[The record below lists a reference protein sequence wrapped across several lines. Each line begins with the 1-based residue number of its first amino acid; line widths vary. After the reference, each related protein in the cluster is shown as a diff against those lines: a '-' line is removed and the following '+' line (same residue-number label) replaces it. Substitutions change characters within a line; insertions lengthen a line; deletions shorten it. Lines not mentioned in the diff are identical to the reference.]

1 MDAVAEGSLR
11 NSHRETNPVKR
22 KVAPRSVQENARAL
36 VDQLSTNGSI
46 IRQRLDVERMK
57 QPLQKGVFYV
67 AENDGNAE
75 PGFLVFLPQQA
86 PVFLQTRKHAQPPC
100 TLRMRCSPTLSEGG
114 GSVLIATLDSIQH
127 RLRLEDVWMWKGA
140 AIFDTETFS
149 KRRERL
155 AEFVERCWIPDARLL
170 GGIQTTILN
179 PKSVEAAFANPFSG
193 IHTIDLIP
201 EMPGRRRM
209 WICVDGTEIKREARV
224 EEGPKTLRERRPEA
238 QRRQLPVAE
247 SEKRPATEKVAAAQ
261 IQRQGIAKGVE
272 KMPDI
277 YDVYDL
283 DGIPISRASVQ
294 KFSIS
299 QQLRNAMTPEGV
311 PVTIL
316 WRAEFGGYEIVSLRL
331 DVTRHYPNSP
341 CRAVFSSSD

>member
-22 KVAPRSVQENARAL
+22 KIAPKSVQEKARAL
-36 VDQLSTNGSI
+36 VEQVSTNGSI

-86 PVFLQTRKHAQPPC
+86 PVFLQTKKHAPPPC

-127 RLRLEDVWMWKGA
+127 RLRLEDVWLWKGTP
-140 AIFDTETFS
+140 IFDTEGFS

-170 GGIQTTILN
+170 GGIQTTVLN

-209 WICVDGTEIKREARV
+209 WICIEPGAPVTKTLQH
-224 EEGPKTLRERRPEA
+224 EGPRTLREQRPEA
-238 QRRQLPVAE
+238 QRRQLP
-247 SEKRPATEKVAAAQ
+247 PAAPAPNTSATQ
-261 IQRQGIAKGVE
+261 IQRQGLAKAVE

-277 YDVYDL
+277 YDVYDS

-294 KFSIS
+294 KFSVS
-299 QQLRNAMTPEGV
+299 QQLRNAMTPDGV

-316 WRAEFGGYEIVSLRL
+316 WRPEFGGYEIVSL
-331 DVTRHYPNSP
+331 
-341 CRAVFSSSD
+341 C